1 MEKIKKKLY
10 NMSLRK
16 SLIYIFIM
24 FVICTAILSIVTIFV
39 SVKIQRYVL
48 DSRTLSFEVNAE
60 DIGSVGKQLYE
71 INDQYQWSE
80 LTPEQMLLYYGSIVG
95 MAILIIVYILVG
107 GLLAGNIYYKLKLK
121 KPLEILKN
129 GISNITEGNLDFSIN
144 YTCNDELGLLC
155 GAVKRMVQE
164 LIDDK
169 KRIWLLLDDRR
180 TINASIS
187 HDLGTP
193 ITVIKGYLEF
203 LKKTLS
209 EQNLTNKLLIETLD
223 NMNQATSRMERY
235 IESVRTVSY
244 THLTLPT
251 T

>member
-1 MEKIKKKLY
+1 
-10 NMSLRK
+10 MSLRK

-107 GLLAGNIYYKLKLK
+107 GLLAVTFI
-121 KPLEILKN
+121 I
-129 GISNITEGNLDFSIN
+129 NLN
-144 YTCNDELGLLC
+144 
-155 GAVKRMVQE
+155 
-164 LIDDK
+164 
-169 KRIWLLLDDRR
+169 
-180 TINASIS
+180 
-187 HDLGTP
+187 
-193 ITVIKGYLEF
+193 
-203 LKKTLS
+203 
-209 EQNLTNKLLIETLD
+209 
-223 NMNQATSRMERY
+223 
-235 IESVRTVSY
+235 
-244 THLTLPT
+244 
-251 T
+251 